1 MDDERLIDIESRI
14 AFFEDAQQQL
24 SGVIARQEKEL
35 EHLTRRVQDLEAHL
49 RQVLPS
55 LVGDI
60 DKEPPPPHY

>member
-1 MDDERLIDIESRI
+1 MNDERLIDIESRI

-35 EHLTRRVQDLEAHL
+35 ERLARRVQDLEEQL

-55 LVGDI
+55 LFADI
-60 DKEPPPPHY
+60 GNEPPPHY

>member
-1 MDDERLIDIESRI
+1 MNDERLIDIESRI

-35 EHLTRRVQDLEAHL
+35 ERLARRVQDLEEQL

-55 LVGDI
+55 LVADI
-60 DKEPPPPHY
+60 GNEPPPHY